1 MTAADCLAA
10 ASTSTG
16 ALPQLSVDS
25 TKLLSRL
32 LTRDDVSGVISEL
45 DAVATAVSG
54 ECCVLCAWVGTVS
67 LALQCSDSGGPPP
80 PSAPLLTY
88 VPCDVSC
95 AWQWAGC
102 PQWTN

>member
-54 ECCVLCAWVGTVS
+54 ECCVVAAWVDTASQV
-67 LALQCSDSGGPPP
+67 LQCSDSTGP

-88 VPCDVSC
+88 VPCDLSC